1 MKCSLSVIV
10 FIEWNMLLGKIEIK
24 IQGLTL
30 KAQEEYTSYI
40 KAVCCCLAVT
50 YCCPVMQNCCL
61 ALPFVAL
68 QSYSVIALQCSI
80 IAVFLPSCI
89 VGLQYC
95 CLAVSL
101 PTPCHS
107 LLPPFWLHW
116 LCINPPPFP
125 QHLAFSSLSS
135 YMSEIGY
142 PSAISTKLST
152 LPHHHHPYCKLIS
165 PHMKISYF
173 GSWRAMLKVILVDG
187 VYKQLKLHQPGDVY
201 NAPSIIFIVLDD
213 MRAVHCESLMISN
226 GKWLAFAMMT
236 MI

>member
-10 FIEWNMLLGKIEIK
+10 FIEWNMLLGKIENK

-89 VGLQYC
+89 VGLQYR

-101 PTPCHS
+101 PCSIVAHS
-107 LLPPFWLHW
+107 QPFA
-116 LCINPPPFP
+116 PSSF
-125 QHLAFSSLSS
+125 LASLTMHQPTTFSSTSCL
-135 YMSEIGY
+135 
-142 PSAISTKLST
+142 
-152 LPHHHHPYCKLIS
+152 
-165 PHMKISYF
+165 F
-173 GSWRAMLKVILVDG
+173 
-187 VYKQLKLHQPGDVY
+187 
-201 NAPSIIFIVLDD
+201 IFIILHV
-213 MRAVHCESLMISN
+213 
-226 GKWLAFAMMT
+226 
-236 MI
+236 